1 MNPHGV
7 EVLDRANDDA
17 VVRVIPDDL
26 HLEFLP
32 AQDRLLDQH
41 LGHRRQPQARGQHL
55 DELFAVVA
63 DPAAFAPEGEGR
75 AQDRRQA
82 GHGQRLFGLIHGG
95 DQHGTRAFQ
104 PDLVHGVAELLAIL
118 SLFDGLGPGA
128 DQLDTEALQ
137 RAVVVQRQTGV
148 EPGLP
153 AHGRQQRVGA
163 LLLDDLG
170 DHLRAYG
177 LDVGGISKVR
187 VGHDRRRV
195 RIDQNHPVAFLA
207 QRLAGLGAGIVELA
221 GLPDHNGAGAD
232 DHNGV
237 DIGTFRHPS
246 AP

>member
-7 EVLDRANDDA
+7 EVFDRAHDDA

-63 DPAAFAPEGEGR
+63 DPAALAPKGKGR
-75 AQDRRQA
+75 AQDRRKA
-82 GHGQRLFGLIHGG
+82 GLSQRFFGLIHGG

-104 PDLVHGVAELLAIL
+104 PNLVHGITELLAIF

-128 DQLDTEALQ
+128 DKLDTEAFQ
-137 RAVVVQRQTGV
+137 RTVVVQRQTGV

-163 LLLDDLG
+163 LLLDNLG
-170 DHLRAYG
+170 DHLRGYG
-177 LDVGGISKVR
+177 LDVSGVGKVR
-187 VGHDRRRV
+187 VGHDRGRV
-195 RIDQNHPVAFLA
+195 RVNQNHPVAFLA
-207 QRLAGLGAGIVELA
+207 QRLAGLGARIVKLA